1 MTNLTFVSGD
11 FSSGTTLVFT
21 LFRNTEGCHCLYEP
35 LHERLL
41 HWLVW
46 PPRVYEGHSFVG
58 TYFDEYKG
66 FSEIPK
72 LFDPAWGVSRLHLR
86 PEDDADALLRYLNYL
101 VEASIARAPNVV
113 LKENRLT
120 FRLGWLKANFPN
132 ARIVHVWRER
142 DDLWRSIVRRTQE
155 YLGREDVGQ
164 DRPDFMGFR
173 MAAWCDDLAPTYPEL
188 AAERSS
194 SGYER
199 FSRLWEL
206 SREEHRRYA
215 DVSVELAELKE
226 DFETACARMAAAVGF
241 ELDANRLRSFLAA
254 GARTATPRSRLRR
267 GADRL
272 VDRAGARYAEIRV
285 RAQTKGARLDR

>member
-1 MTNLTFVSGD
+1 MSNLVFVSGD
-11 FSSGTTLVFT
+11 FSSGTTLLFT

-46 PPRVYEGHSFVG
+46 PPRAYEGHSFVG
-58 TYFDEYKG
+58 SYFYEYKG
-66 FSEIPK
+66 FSAIPK
-72 LFDPAWGVSRLHLR
+72 LFDPAWGVRELHLG
-86 PEDDADALLRYLNYL
+86 PEDDADRLLRYLNYL
-101 VEASIARAPNVV
+101 VEASLARAPNVV
-113 LKENRLT
+113 LKENRFT
-120 FRLGWLKANFPN
+120 FRLAWLKANFPH

-142 DDLWRSIVRRTQE
+142 DDHWRSIVRRTQE

-188 AAERSS
+188 AVDRSS

-199 FSRLWEL
+199 FCRLWEL
-206 SREEHRRYA
+206 SQAEHRRYA
-215 DVSVELAELKE
+215 DVSVELAELKG
-226 DFETACARMAAAVGF
+226 DFEGACARMSAAVGF
-241 ELDANRLRSFLAA
+241 ELDANRLRPFLATGVRA
-254 GARTATPRSRLRR
+254 EAPRGRLRR
-267 GADRL
+267 RADRL

-285 RAQTKGARLDR
+285 RAQTKRARLDG